1 MLRHGDVETNDASAA
16 TDAGQHET
24 TITNAHPRTATIET
38 TITSAAEKHAKNAR
52 FSPAKAL
59 AVSRESFPILEGHDG
74 AGQHTFACNSPE
86 KTSCVSLSSLKF
98 QALLGVAD
106 YRHQGIACEICE
118 SEVFL
123 TSVGLHIGGTVAGRR
138 MSRLRVPQLGS
149 QTMRRPPRQP
159 RWGASE
165 CLAPSSFARNS
176 LAATSNLEF
185 TSLQLQRLWMVS
197 KSDRG
202 KLRAIFVW
210 LGSAAARGRYEWLLC
225 LSIHENACCGE
236 AYTRSGRFNLF

>member
-1 MLRHGDVETNDASAA
+1 MCGSTRRLGARRLRRRRRAPQPGPPV
-16 TDAGQHET
+16 
-24 TITNAHPRTATIET
+24 P
-38 TITSAAEKHAKNAR
+38 
-52 FSPAKAL
+52 PAPSTR
-59 AVSRESFPILEGHDG
+59 AVLCN
-74 AGQHTFACNSPE
+74 FACNSPDCISDLVIE
-86 KTSCVSLSSLKF
+86 SLIFCGFCACVASC
-98 QALLGVAD
+98 AG
-106 YRHQGIACEICE
+106 GIACEICE

-123 TSVGLHIGGTVAGRR
+123 TSVGLRIGGTVAGRR

-165 CLAPSSFARNS
+165 CLAPSNFARNS